1 MRRWVWIVLIV
12 LTVGLV
18 SCAGLVGGGIWYA
31 STQFTMREISQ
42 KDVEVEF
49 AKMRTRF
56 RDQKPLLDIRHD
68 VGLATERLEARAQAY
83 SGPPPKNLCLLV
95 WTEEQ
100 PKAVQFCLPFWM
112 LKMKSGKG
120 LKFDVPNGESRR
132 LELSAKDIERA
143 GPALLLDE
151 DTARNRLLVWTE

>member
-1 MRRWVWIVLIV
+1 MRRWVWIVLGLIAF
-12 LTVGLV
+12 GLV

-31 STQFTMREISQ
+31 STQFKVREVAQ
-42 KDVEVEF
+42 GDVDSEF
-49 AKMRTRF
+49 TRLRTRF
-56 RDQKPLLDIRHD
+56 KDQKPILDTRRGIAIASD
-68 VGLATERLEARAQAY
+68 RLEARARAY

-100 PKAVQFCLPFWM
+100 PKAVQLCLPFWL
-112 LKMKSGKG
+112 LKLKSGRG

-132 LELSAKDIERA
+132 LELSAKDLERA

-151 DTARNRLLVWTE
+151 RNDDARLLVWTE

>member
-1 MRRWVWIVLIV
+1 MRRWIWILLVTLA
-12 LTVGLV
+12 VGMV

-31 STQFTMREISQ
+31 STQFTMREIQQ
-42 KDVEVEF
+42 KDVDVEF
-49 AKMRTRF
+49 GRMRTRF
-56 RDQKPLLDIRHD
+56 KDQKPLLDIRHD

-83 SGPPPKNLCLLV
+83 AGPPPKNLCLLV

-100 PKAVQFCLPFWM
+100 PKAVQFCLPFWL
-112 LKMKSGKG
+112 LKIKSGKG

-151 DTARNRLLVWTE
+151 DTAKSRLLVWTE